1 MGKALDAMEHA
12 FEMILDNGELCL
24 DEEFMMNRLFMDL
37 SDTIDPFRAYLEFM
51 FEDKLSKTHWSDEK
65 VLPWDHLRAAVFYP
79 SRADIVQTHDLCC
92 QLAVVAAS
100 TFLVEF
106 QDTSKATH
114 NYLSSISGKYSQA
127 VISEGQRKAGFGKEA
142 SNSISESNFASATH
156 SLKTYG
162 TIRLDS
168 AAAEGHARTNN
179 TFGRAHE
186 NFIKY
191 RKGTNAD
198 VKPGLLHQL
207 EPELITSLFH
217 AAKKGA
223 PKLRRRHDEALNLL
237 KQAKLNKLKATQLKI
252 TENTEEALI
261 IAMDYL
267 ERGNSDRRWKSVE
280 QAKMTYDQLMS
291 ESARLKAVKEQILIR
306 KLGFGWVEC
315 SHKWSEKGYHYTS
328 KELLDHLIK
337 TVIPIELEREIP
349 TQPPINIS
357 SGLSNDYKL
366 GTETALEYRDDRFN
380 VKTEEDI
387 RRDADEERKR
397 RELELETDRD
407 ANLQSNVMPAFDETL
422 KNFPIEYLIQ
432 YDDDE
437 GNPYL
442 GWMEGTV
449 DKIVNKKTRMV
460 LIKWNEKKVAE
471 GDDLMSRHK
480 LAVRKWNPK
489 TPTAGAW
496 RKFLGDPN
504 A

>member
-1 MGKALDAMEHA
+1 M
-12 FEMILDNGELCL
+12 
-24 DEEFMMNRLFMDL
+24 
-37 SDTIDPFRAYLEFM
+37 
-51 FEDKLSKTHWSDEK
+51 
-65 VLPWDHLRAAVFYP
+65 
-79 SRADIVQTHDLCC
+79 
-92 QLAVVAAS
+92 
-100 TFLVEF
+100 
-106 QDTSKATH
+106 
-114 NYLSSISGKYSQA
+114 
-127 VISEGQRKAGFGKEA
+127 
-142 SNSISESNFASATH
+142 
-156 SLKTYG
+156 
-162 TIRLDS
+162 
-168 AAAEGHARTNN
+168 
-179 TFGRAHE
+179 
-186 NFIKY
+186 
-191 RKGTNAD
+191 
-198 VKPGLLHQL
+198 
-207 EPELITSLFH
+207 
-217 AAKKGA
+217 
-223 PKLRRRHDEALNLL
+223 

-291 ESARLKAVKEQILIR
+291 ESARLKAVKEQILIC

-315 SHKWSEKGYHYTS
+315 SHKWSEEGYPYTS

-471 GDDLMSRHK
+471 GDNLMSQHK